1 MIHTREEQLA
11 AFNRLLDVMT
21 RLRKECPWDRK
32 QTFDSLRANTIEEAY
47 ELSSAITSHDM
58 DEICKECGDVLL
70 HIVFYAHMG
79 SETGDFDIADVCN
92 RLCDKLIFRH
102 PHVYGEASA
111 ETAELVTQ
119 NWEDIK
125 QREKGGNKTILGGV
139 PDALPSVIKA
149 QRIQEKARNSG
160 FDWDERS
167 QVWDKVKEEI
177 GEFQAEIDNMDAD
190 KMEAEMGDVMFS
202 LINAARLYDINP
214 DNALER
220 TNQKFIKRFNYL
232 EAKAKE
238 QGRSLRDMT
247 LAEMEAIWQ
256 EAKKATKHIP

>member
-1 MIHTREEQLA
+1 MNTREQQLA
-11 AFNRLLDVMT
+11 AFNRLLDVMQ
-21 RLRKECPWDRK
+21 RLRKECPWDKK

-47 ELSSAITSHDM
+47 ELSSAITQHDM

-70 HIVFYAHMG
+70 HIVFYAQMG
-79 SETGDFDIADVCN
+79 SETDDFDIADVCN

-102 PHVYGEASA
+102 PHIYGEVSA

-125 QREKGGNKTILGGV
+125 QREKGGNKTILSGV
-139 PDALPSVIKA
+139 PEALPSIIKA

-160 FDWDERS
+160 FDWDERE

-177 GEFQAEIDNMDAD
+177 NEFQTEINKMDSD
-190 KMEAEMGDVMFS
+190 KMEAEFGDVMFS

-220 TNQKFIKRFNYL
+220 TNRKFIHRFNYL

-238 QGRSLRDMT
+238 AGRSLRDMT

-256 EAKKATKHIP
+256 EAKKTE